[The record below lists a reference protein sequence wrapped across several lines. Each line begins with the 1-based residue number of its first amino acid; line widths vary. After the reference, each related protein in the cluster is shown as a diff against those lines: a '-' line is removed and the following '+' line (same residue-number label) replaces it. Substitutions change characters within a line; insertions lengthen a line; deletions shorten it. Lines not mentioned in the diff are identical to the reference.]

1 MQMHPSTNSPSVK
14 TRPPSITRN
23 SATAIAGIAASSRAP
38 RSERSRRGAP
48 LLERVPRAPRARGG
62 RARVAISAR
71 SSLAEAPPALG
82 ELDERLLQRLAREV
96 RPQLVAKHELR
107 VGRLPQQ
114 VVGEPLLAARADDQ
128 VGIVHLR
135 RIQAGAELLFGLA
148 VEAAGGVEDLR

>member
-1 MQMHPSTNSPSVK
+1 MSMYGNASDCSTVYMLDGG
-14 TRPPSITRN
+14 N
-23 SATAIAGIAASSRAP
+23 SA
-38 RSERSRRGAP
+38 
-48 LLERVPRAPRARGG
+48 AR
-62 RARVAISAR
+62 
-71 SSLAEAPPALG
+71 AEAPPALG

-128 VGIVHLR
+128 VGIVHLT

-148 VEAAGGVEDLR
+148 VEAAGGVED